1 MTKTRQRFLTR
12 FLAAAAM
19 VAIYCVG
26 TLALS
31 GVMLTSS
38 TTSADA
44 QRGRGRGRGG
54 GRGGGRGR
62 GRGRGWG
69 GGWGVGWC
77 HFPYTSRYYRCW

>member
-12 FLAAAAM
+12 FLAATAM

-26 TLALS
+26 QLALS
-31 GVMLTSS
+31 GVVLTSS

-44 QRGRGRGRGG
+44 QRGRGRGRG
-54 GRGGGRGR
+54 RGWGR

-69 GGWGVGWC
+69 GGWGWGGGLC
-77 HFPYTSRYYRCW
+77 HYPYTSRYYRCW